1 MANRMINCAAC
12 NRSVRNV
19 TLHVVG
25 GKAYCR
31 RCLNHIWIKGKKLPG
46 RLYIQTQ
53 GRIFV
58 EYWIKGDRV
67 IAEFDADELV
77 IGKGER
83 EQEEKYA

>member
-1 MANRMINCAAC
+1 MINCAAC

-25 GKAYCR
+25 GKAYCG

-58 EYWIKGDRV
+58 EYRTDGDRV
-67 IAEFDADELV
+67 IEEFGIDELV
-77 IGKGER
+77 IGR
-83 EQEEKYA
+83 RVQDQEEKYA